1 MSVSLEVQA
10 VLDALG
16 HGVLIFANDGKLVQ
30 HNIMA
35 ATILGTDL
43 NVIKSE
49 GWSVASELFDTGLQ
63 PMDMRL
69 DAVKEQA
76 IQSDR
81 PIRFKFYRSGAYIP
95 CWAAALNTN
104 DGDVYTMLTL
114 DVPDWEL
121 VSNVIDR
128 FRSEMH
134 EAVDSTTGHM
144 RLIARV
150 LEIDKAEKSSESA
163 RIARRIGGFTR
174 LVEIHMNRAGRLIK
188 MLDRLQD
195 IRTGKIKDN
204 IRNSRK
210 KVDLSDFMEDFI
222 EVLDEVNLLD
232 PESETHDYRS
242 RIKTS
247 IREGLYI
254 NASAPYLNSALRE
267 VIRNA
272 IMYSLVGTPVT
283 IVALPKGNNIQ
294 IDIIDEGYGIR
305 QKEFERIF
313 TPFSRAR
320 QPQIISEFGYGLT
333 MYLCKTELEAMNGRL
348 WFTSKEGVGTT
359 FSIQL
364 PAWKDVE
371 SSSSAQSDS

>member
-1 MSVSLEVQA
+1 MAGSLELQA

-16 HGVLIFANDGKLVQ
+16 HGVLIFASDGKLVQ
-30 HNIMA
+30 NNIMA

-49 GWSVASELFDTGLQ
+49 GWSAASELFDTGLQ

-69 DAVKEQA
+69 DAVKAQA
-76 IQSDR
+76 MQTDR
-81 PIRFKFYRSGAYIP
+81 AIRFKIYRSGAYIP
-95 CWAAALNTN
+95 CWAAAVNADN
-104 DGDVYTMLTL
+104 GDVYTMLTL

-128 FRSEMH
+128 FRSEMR
-134 EAVDSTTGHM
+134 EAVDSTVGHM
-144 RLIARV
+144 RLISRV
-150 LEIDKAEKSSESA
+150 LETDKAEKSTEAA

-174 LVEIHMNRAGRLIK
+174 LVEIHMSRAGRLIK

-195 IRTGKIKDN
+195 IRTGSIKER
-204 IRNSRK
+204 IRESRK
-210 KVDLSDFMEDFI
+210 KVNLEDFMEDFI
-222 EVLDEVNLLD
+222 EALDEVNLLD

-247 IREGLYI
+247 MREGLYL
-254 NASAPYLNSALRE
+254 NASTPYLNSALRE
-267 VIRNA
+267 VVRNA
-272 IMYSLVGTPVT
+272 IMYSLVGTSIT
-283 IVALPKGNNIQ
+283 IIALPKGNNVQ
-294 IDIIDEGYGIR
+294 IDIVDEGYGVR
-305 QKEFERIF
+305 QKEYERVF

-320 QPQIISEFGYGLT
+320 QPQIISEFGYGLA

-364 PAWKDVE
+364 PAWKDAE
-371 SSSSAQSDS
+371 SSSSTPSES

>member
-1 MSVSLEVQA
+1 MSGSLELQA
-10 VLDALG
+10 VLDSLG
-16 HGVLIFANDGKLVQ
+16 HGVLIFANDGTLVQ
-30 HNIMA
+30 HNLIA

-43 NVIKSE
+43 NVIKSA
-49 GWSVASELFDTGLQ
+49 GWSAASALFDTGLQ
-63 PMDMRL
+63 PMDLRL

-76 IQSDR
+76 LQSVR
-81 PIRFKFYRSGAYIP
+81 PTRFKIYRSGAYIP
-95 CWAAALNTN
+95 CWAAAVNGD
-104 DGDVYTMLTL
+104 DGEVYTMLTL

-128 FRSEMH
+128 FRKEMH

-150 LEIDKAEKSSESA
+150 LETDKAEKSTEAA

-174 LVEIHMNRAGRLIK
+174 LVEIHMARAGRLIK

-195 IRTGKIKDN
+195 IRTGHIKET
-204 IRNSRK
+204 IRDTRK
-210 KVDLSDFMEDFI
+210 KIDLEDFLEDFI
-222 EVLDEVNLLD
+222 ESLDEVAILD

-247 IREGLYI
+247 IREGLYV
-254 NASAPYLNSALRE
+254 NGSAAYLNSALRE
-267 VIRNA
+267 IVRNA
-272 IMYSLVGTPVT
+272 IMYSLVGTPIT
-283 IVALPKGNNIQ
+283 IVILPKGNNVQ
-294 IDIIDEGYGIR
+294 IDIIDEGYGVR
-305 QKEFERIF
+305 EKEYERIF

-320 QPQIISEFGYGLT
+320 QPQIISEFGYGLA

-364 PAWKDVE
+364 PAWKDAE
-371 SSSSAQSDS
+371 SSSSTQSDA

>member
-30 HNIMA
+30 HNIMS
-35 ATILGTDL
+35 ATMLGTDL
-43 NVIKSE
+43 SVIKSN
-49 GWSVASELFDTGLQ
+49 GWSAASELFDTGLQ

-69 DAVKEQA
+69 NAVKEQA

-81 PIRFKFYRSGAYIP
+81 PIRFKIYRSGAYIP
-95 CWAAALNTN
+95 CWAAAVNSS

-134 EAVDSTTGHM
+134 EAVDATMGHM

-150 LEIDKAEKSSESA
+150 LETDKAEKSSEAA

-195 IRTGKIKDN
+195 IRTGHIKDN
-204 IRNSRK
+204 IRESRK
-210 KVDLSDFMEDFI
+210 RIDLEDFMEDFI
-222 EVLDEVNLLD
+222 EALDEINILD

-247 IREGLYI
+247 IREGLYL

-267 VIRNA
+267 VVRNA

-305 QKEFERIF
+305 QKESDRIF
-313 TPFSRAR
+313 APFSRAR
-320 QPQIISEFGYGLT
+320 QPQIISEFGYGLA

-364 PAWKDVE
+364 PAWKDAE